1 MKKSILTMAIC
12 AMSTMMMGTAS
23 AAPASTA
30 TPTAATAKSGSTEL
44 AVTPEVKKL
53 NGYVPG
59 ARVVKYDITNKQLLD
74 SISQVVYKQVVER
87 DMLTKLHMDILRD
100 RNTKNNPAIVYFSGG
115 GFTTA
120 NEGKDLEL
128 RTRLAKA
135 GFVVAAVEYR
145 AVPTKFP
152 GILEDGKAAVR
163 YLRAHAAEYGIDPA
177 RIGVMGDSA
186 GGYLTEMMATTNGER
201 KYDVGD
207 NLDKSSDVQAA
218 LSRYGISDVSCIGEG
233 LGQDIAKVH
242 ASPASTESLL
252 VNGPAFGNFAGAG
265 VLETPEK
272 SREASPIG
280 HVDGSEPPMA
290 LYHGSADVVV
300 SPWQSAHLYEALK
313 KKGVDVT
320 YTLVEG
326 AHHGDT
332 PWYQPAF
339 MQEVIDFFTAKLGQ
353 PGGEK
358 TNSGINY

>member
-1 MKKSILTMAIC
+1 
-12 AMSTMMMGTAS
+12 
-23 AAPASTA
+23 
-30 TPTAATAKSGSTEL
+30 
-44 AVTPEVKKL
+44 
-53 NGYVPG
+53 
-59 ARVVKYDITNKQLLD
+59 
-74 SISQVVYKQVVER
+74 
-87 DMLTKLHMDILRD
+87 
-100 RNTKNNPAIVYFSGG
+100 
-115 GFTTA
+115 
-120 NEGKDLEL
+120 
-128 RTRLAKA
+128 
-135 GFVVAAVEYR
+135 
-145 AVPTKFP
+145 
-152 GILEDGKAAVR
+152 
-163 YLRAHAAEYGIDPA
+163 
-177 RIGVMGDSA
+177 MGDSA